1 MSATGAWVL
10 GGIMGLISL
19 LGLVMASH
27 AHDDV
32 FYFVGLLVF
41 LFGVLFIFG
50 LIRRG
55 TGHPPED

>member
-1 MSATGAWVL
+1 
-10 GGIMGLISL
+10 MGLISL